1 MRIDLNISVVSFQLA
16 YNLLREQTQSLE
28 LRKMLKLNF
37 LLTLLLV
44 SFSLVY
50 GRTSE
55 SLKVQ
60 LPDGSKILGRYL
72 TSDSGKGI
80 RGFLGIPY
88 AEPPVGELR
97 FKVKDKFFVVECFSK
112 DFY

>member
-1 MRIDLNISVVSFQLA
+1 MLRI
-16 YNLLREQTQSLE
+16 NLLLTIILIS
-28 LRKMLKLNF
+28 
-37 LLTLLLV
+37 LTLA
-44 SFSLVY
+44 S

-97 FKVKDKFFVVECFSK
+97 FKVNTSFTDVSRRNLFI
-112 DFY
+112 YR